1 MQIRSMSGD
10 DASAVAALE
19 RQLGYHG
26 TASQVAERLASLD
39 PSSDAAFVATDD
51 QGVTGWIHV
60 HLVQTLTSERRAD
73 ILGLVV
79 SESARRTGVGR
90 ALVAHVEQWAR
101 GKGLAA
107 VRVRCSVV
115 RAEAHEFYRALGY
128 QTSKRQDVFDKRVS

>member
-1 MQIRSMSGD
+1 MQIRSMTRD
-10 DASAVAALE
+10 DAGAVAALE
-19 RQLGYHG
+19 RELGYHG
-26 TASQVAERLASLD
+26 TAAQVAKRFASLH

-51 QGVTGWIHV
+51 HCVTGWIHV

-90 ALVAHVEQWAR
+90 ALVAHVEHWVREQ
-101 GKGLAA
+101 GLAT

-115 RAEAHEFYRALGY
+115 RVEAHEFYRALGY
-128 QTSKRQDVFDKRVS
+128 EASKRQDVFDKRVL

>member
-1 MQIRSMSGD
+1 MNGD
-10 DASAVAALE
+10 DAGPVAALE
-19 RQLGYHG
+19 RELGYHG
-26 TASQVAERLASLD
+26 TASQVTERFALLD
-39 PSSDAAFVATDD
+39 PSSDAAFVAMDD
-51 QGVTGWIHV
+51 HGVTGWIHV

-79 SESARRTGVGR
+79 SASARRTGVGR

-101 GKGLAA
+101 GRGLAT

-128 QTSKRQDVFDKRVS
+128 QTSKRQDVFDKKVS